1 MDECEEKQDES
12 LEERPLF
19 NPASIIHK
27 MASAVPYAEEKLINS
42 NMFSSLQ
49 LKPHTIS
56 EDIVQIF
63 YWYAIVFS
71 YKQNSFEYFL
81 SSASSIIQTQIKD
94 DFTSDKVFNTF
105 SEFDAHFPSLSP
117 EMGGKYWH

>member
-27 MASAVPYAEEKLINS
+27 MASAVPYADEKLINS
-42 NMFSSLQ
+42 NMFYSLQ
-49 LKPHTIS
+49 LKPHTTS

-63 YWYAIVFS
+63 YWYVLV
-71 YKQNSFEYFL
+71 Y
-81 SSASSIIQTQIKD
+81 T
-94 DFTSDKVFNTF
+94 FNQ
-105 SEFDAHFPSLSP
+105 
-117 EMGGKYWH
+117 